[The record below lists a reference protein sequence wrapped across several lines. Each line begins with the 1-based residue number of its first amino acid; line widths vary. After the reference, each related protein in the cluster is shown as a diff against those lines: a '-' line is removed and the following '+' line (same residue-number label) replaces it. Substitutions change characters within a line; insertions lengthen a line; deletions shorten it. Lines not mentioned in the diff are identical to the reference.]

1 MSYTLLIVESP
12 AKCAKIEKYLGA
24 GYKCVASF
32 GHIRELNGL
41 ENIDVENNFEPKFTL
56 MDSKRQQ
63 VSKLRSAIAKA
74 KEVMLAADDDRE
86 GEAIAWHICKVFE
99 LPVETTKR
107 IIFHEVT
114 EPALKQAVSRA
125 GVINMDTVR
134 AQHARK
140 ILDVLV
146 GYRISPILWQ
156 KISQNTASGLSAGR
170 CQTPALR
177 IIYDNQQAID
187 ASPGRKVYNTTGYF
201 TRKNLPFVLDHNHE
215 DEDKMAD
222 FLESSADYDHAY
234 TCNEPRDVS
243 KKPPVPFTTSGLQQ
257 SASNELR
264 ISPKETMRLC
274 QKLYEGGYITYMR
287 TDSTTYSKVFLESS
301 KKFIEKTY
309 GETYVRGDLDAL
321 AERSGDVPGGTA
333 KKSKKK
339 VTGNKV
345 TGNKVTGN
353 KVAAADDAP
362 SGAQEAHEAIR
373 PTDVTVLEVG
383 EDLGAREGKL
393 YLLIRRNTLES
404 CMAPAKYRSV
414 TATLTAPEEHTYRYT
429 SEQVVF
435 PGWKAVAGYE
445 KESPDYAF
453 LQAIKKE
460 SVLDYK
466 SIISK
471 VTLKDLKQHYTE
483 AKLVQLLEKQGIG
496 RPSTFSSLV
505 DKIQER
511 NYVKKENVKGKKI
524 RCVDYEL
531 TDTEL
536 LESESMREFG
546 NEKDKMVLQPLGSL
560 VLEFLIAHFDAMF
573 QYEYTKDMEQCLD
586 RIAKGE
592 KVWHE
597 LCGECL
603 EQIDELS
610 EGLVEERITIPI
622 DDSHTYMIAKY
633 GPVIKC
639 VKGDKTTFKKVKADI
654 DVAKL
659 RAGDYKLDEIIE
671 VSQHSCEELGKHKG
685 TQVLLKTGQYGP
697 YVEWGVTKRSV
708 KLDKPLDEITLEDV
722 LPILAEKKNAASI
735 VREID
740 DHTSVRTGKYGD
752 YVFHKK
758 PTWKKPRFL
767 KLYDFIKLHGKDSYK
782 TCEIS
787 VLRQWLAETYSI

>member
-12 AKCAKIEKYLGA
+12 AKCAKIEKYLGP

-32 GHIRELNGL
+32 GHICELNGL
-41 ENIDVENNFEPKFTL
+41 ESIDVDNNFEPKFTL

-63 VSKLRSAIAKA
+63 VSKLRSAISKA

-86 GEAIAWHICKVFE
+86 GEAIAWHICQVFD
-99 LPVETTKR
+99 LPVSTTKR
-107 IIFHEVT
+107 IIFHEIT
-114 EPALKQAVSRA
+114 EPALKQAVSNA
-125 GVINMDTVR
+125 GLINMDTVH
-134 AQHARK
+134 AQHARQ

-146 GYRISPILWQ
+146 GYRISPVLWQ
-156 KISQNTASGLSAGR
+156 KISQHTESGLSAGR

-177 IIYDNQQAID
+177 LIYDNQQAID

-215 DEDKMAD
+215 DEETMAD
-222 FLESSADYDHAY
+222 FLESSATHDHVY
-234 TCNEPRDVS
+234 GCSDPRNVS
-243 KKPPVPFTTSGLQQ
+243 KKQPTPFTTSGLQQ

-301 KKFIEKTY
+301 KKFIEATY
-309 GETYVRGDLDAL
+309 GETYVRDDLDAL
-321 AERSGDVPGGTA
+321 AERGGGVAAKSKA
-333 KKSKKK
+333 KKKGSDA
-339 VTGNKV
+339 G
-345 TGNKVTGN
+345 
-353 KVAAADDAP
+353 ADKETAG
-362 SGAQEAHEAIR
+362 GAQEAHEAIR
-373 PTDVTVLEVG
+373 PTDVTVAEVG
-383 EDLGAREGKL
+383 EELGAREGKV
-393 YLLIRRNTLES
+393 YHLIRRNTLES
-404 CMAPAKYRSV
+404 CMASARYLSI
-414 TATLTAPEEHTYRYT
+414 TSTLTAPEEHTYRYT

-445 KESPDYAF
+445 KESSDYAF
-453 LQAIKKE
+453 LQTIKKE
-460 SVLDYK
+460 GMLDYK

-511 NYVKKENVKGKKI
+511 NYVKKENVKGKQIK
-524 RCVDYEL
+524 CVDFQLNDDEL
-531 TDTEL
+531 AEIV
-536 LESESMREFG
+536 SMREFG

-560 VLEFLIAHFDAMF
+560 VIEFLVDHFDAMF
-573 QYEYTKDMEQCLD
+573 QYEYTKTMEQCLD
-586 RIAKGE
+586 KIAKGE
-592 KVWHE
+592 KVWYE

-603 EQIDELS
+603 EQIEELS

-654 DVAKL
+654 DLAKL
-659 RAGDYKLDEIIE
+659 RAGEYELDEIIE
-671 VSQHSCEELGKHKG
+671 VAMHTCEDLGKHKG
-685 TQVLLKTGQYGP
+685 TPVLLKTGKYGP

-722 LPILAEKKNAASI
+722 LPILADKKNAASI

-767 KLYDFIKLHGKDSYK
+767 KLYDFVKLHGQDSYK
-782 TCEIS
+782 TCELS
-787 VLRQWLAETYSI
+787 VLRKWLAETYSI

>member
-1 MSYTLLIVESP
+1 MSHTLLIVESP

-24 GYKCVASF
+24 GYKCMASF
-32 GHIRELNGL
+32 GHICELNGL
-41 ENIDVENNFEPKFTL
+41 ENIDVSNNFKPKFTM

-63 VSKLRSAIAKA
+63 ISKLRSAITKA

-86 GEAIAWHICKVFE
+86 GEAIAWHICQVFD
-99 LPVETTKR
+99 LPVATTKR
-107 IIFHEVT
+107 IIFHEIT

-125 GVINMDTVR
+125 GIINMDVVH
-134 AQHARK
+134 AQHARQV
-140 ILDVLV
+140 LDVLV

-156 KISQNTASGLSAGR
+156 KISQNTACGLSAGR

-177 IIYDNQQAID
+177 IIYDNQKEIEAH
-187 ASPGRKVYNTTGYF
+187 PGTKVYNTTGYF
-201 TRKNLPFVLDHNHE
+201 THKNLPFVLNHHHA
-215 DEDKMAD
+215 DEESMGE
-222 FLESSADYDHAY
+222 FLEASGLHDHVY
-234 TCNEPRDVS
+234 TCSEPRNTS
-243 KKPPVPFTTSGLQQ
+243 KKPPIPFTTSGLQQ

-309 GETYVRGDLDAL
+309 GDTYVREDLDTL
-321 AERSGDVPGGTA
+321 AERGNGNVK
-333 KKSKKK
+333 KKSKSKSASSNANSNANSSAN
-339 VTGNKV
+339 TSAN
-345 TGNKVTGN
+345 
-353 KVAAADDAP
+353 ADATN
-362 SGAQEAHEAIR
+362 AQEAHEAIR
-373 PTDVTVLEVG
+373 PTDVNVLDVSE
-383 EDLGAREGKL
+383 ELGVREGKM
-393 YLLIRRNTLES
+393 YCLIRRNTLES
-404 CMAPAKYRSV
+404 CMAPAKYLSIN
-414 TATLTAPEEHTYRYT
+414 ASLTAPEDHSYRYS

-445 KESPDYAF
+445 TESPDYAF
-453 LQAIKKE
+453 LRSIKQN

-466 SIISK
+466 VIKSNL
-471 VTLKDLKQHYTE
+471 TLKDMKQHYTE

-524 RCVDYEL
+524 KCVDFEL
-531 TDTEL
+531 
-536 LESESMREFG
+536 SENVLSEIVNMREFG
-546 NEKDKMVLQPLGSL
+546 NEKDKMVLQPLGCL
-560 VLEFLIAHFDAMF
+560 VIEFLIDHFDALF
-573 QYEYTKDMEQCLD
+573 QYEYTKTMEETLD
-586 RIAKGE
+586 VIAKGG

-603 EQIDELS
+603 EQIEELS
-610 EGLVEERITIPI
+610 KGLVEERVSIPI
-622 DDSHTYMIAKY
+622 DEAHTYMIAKY

-639 VKGDKTTFKKVKADI
+639 VKGNKTIFKKVKADI
-654 DVAKL
+654 DISKL
-659 RAGDYKLDEIIE
+659 RAGEYELDDIVE
-671 VSQHSCEELGKHKG
+671 VAEHSCEDLGKHKG
-685 TQVLLKTGQYGP
+685 TPVLLKTGKYGP
-697 YVEWGVTKRSV
+697 YVEWGATKRSV
-708 KLDKPLDEITLEDV
+708 KLDKPLDEITLDDV
-722 LPILAEKKNAASI
+722 LPILIQKNNASI

-740 DHTSVRTGKYGD
+740 DHTSVRNGKYGD

-767 KLYDFIKLHGKDSYK
+767 KLYDFVKIHGQDSYK

-787 VLRQWLAETYSI
+787 VLRDWLSETYSI

>member
-32 GHIRELNGL
+32 GHICELNGL
-41 ENIDVENNFEPKFTL
+41 ESIDVENNFKPNFTL
-56 MDSKRQQ
+56 MDTKRQQ

-86 GEAIAWHICKVFE
+86 GEAIAWHICQVFE
-99 LPVETTKR
+99 LPVSTTKR
-107 IIFHEVT
+107 IIFHEIT

-125 GVINMDTVR
+125 GLINMDVVH
-134 AQHARK
+134 AQHARQ

-146 GYRISPILWQ
+146 GYRVSPILWQ

-177 IIYDNQQAID
+177 LIYDNQKEIE

-215 DEDKMAD
+215 DEETIGV
-222 FLESSADYDHAY
+222 FLETSGIHDHVY
-234 TCNEPRDVS
+234 KCSDPRNVS
-243 KKPPVPFTTSGLQQ
+243 KKAPIPFTTSGLQQ

-287 TDSTTYSKVFLESS
+287 TDSTTYSKVFLDSS

-309 GETYVRGDLDAL
+309 GDTYVREDLETL
-321 AERSGDVPGGTA
+321 AERGSGAAA

-339 VTGNKV
+339 GGSAEAHT
-345 TGNKVTGN
+345 
-353 KVAAADDAP
+353 DAG
-362 SGAQEAHEAIR
+362 GAQEAHEAIR
-373 PTDVTVLEVG
+373 PTDVSVDDVDE
-383 EDLGAREGKL
+383 ELGAREGKM
-393 YLLIRRNTLES
+393 YHLIRRNTLES
-404 CMAPAKYRSV
+404 CMAPAEYLSI

-453 LQAIKKE
+453 LQTIKKE
-460 SVLDYK
+460 STLDYK
-466 SIISK
+466 SIVSK

-511 NYVKKENVKGKKI
+511 NYVKKENVKGKQIK
-524 RCVDYEL
+524 CVDFEL
-531 TDTEL
+531 SDNVL
-536 LESESMREFG
+536 SEIVNMREFG

-560 VLEFLIAHFDAMF
+560 VIEFLIDHFDAMF
-573 QYEYTKDMEQCLD
+573 QYEYTKTMEQCLD
-586 RIAKGE
+586 KIAKGE
-592 KVWHE
+592 KVWYE

-603 EQIDELS
+603 EQIEELS
-610 EGLVEERITIPI
+610 EGLVEERIAIPI

-639 VKGDKTTFKKVKADI
+639 VKGDKTTFKKVKSDI
-654 DVAKL
+654 DLAKL
-659 RAGDYKLDEIIE
+659 RAGEYELDEIIE
-671 VSQHSCEELGKHKG
+671 VASHTCENLGKHKG
-685 TQVLLKTGQYGP
+685 TPVLLKTGKYGP

-722 LPILAEKKNAASI
+722 LPILAERKNAAI

-767 KLYDFIKLHGKDSYK
+767 KLYDFVKLHGHDSYK
-782 TCEIS
+782 TCELS
-787 VLRQWLAETYSI
+787 VLRKWLVETYSI

>member
-1 MSYTLLIVESP
+1 
-12 AKCAKIEKYLGA
+12 
-24 GYKCVASF
+24 
-32 GHIRELNGL
+32 
-41 ENIDVENNFEPKFTL
+41 

-86 GEAIAWHICKVFE
+86 GEAIAWHICNVFE
-99 LPVETTKR
+99 LPVATTKR

-114 EPALKQAVSRA
+114 EPAIKEAVKRA

-134 AQHARK
+134 AQHARQ

-146 GYRISPILWQ
+146 GYHISPILWQ
-156 KISQNTASGLSAGR
+156 KISHNTKAGLSAGR

-177 IIYDNQQAID
+177 LIYDNQQDID

-201 TRKNLPFVLDHNHE
+201 THKNLQFVLDHNHE
-215 DEDKMAD
+215 DEDEMAD
-222 FLESSADYDHAY
+222 FLETSVEHGHIYSCSD
-234 TCNEPRDVS
+234 PRDVS
-243 KKPPVPFTTSGLQQ
+243 KKTPVPFTTSGLQQ

-287 TDSTTYSKVFLESS
+287 TDSNTYSKVFLDSS

-309 GETYVRGDLDAL
+309 GETYVRDDLDTL
-321 AERSGDVPGGTA
+321 AERGGGGGII
-333 KKSKKK
+333 SKKK
-339 VTGNKV
+339 TKHKVVT
-345 TGNKVTGN
+345 
-353 KVAAADDAP
+353 VADTK

-373 PTDVTVLEVG
+373 PTDVTVLKVG
-383 EDLGAREGKL
+383 EELGAREGKV
-393 YLLIRRNTLES
+393 YHLIRRNTLES
-404 CMAPAKYRSV
+404 CMALARYRSV
-414 TATLTAPEEHTYRYT
+414 TASLTAAEDRSYRYT

-435 PGWKAVAGYE
+435 PGWKAVAGHE

-453 LQAIKKE
+453 LQTIKPG
-460 SVLDYK
+460 SALNYK
-466 SIISK
+466 SIVSK

-496 RPSTFSSLV
+496 RPSTFSSIV

-511 NYVKKENVKGKKI
+511 NYVKKDNVKGKQIKCI
-524 RCVDYEL
+524 DYEL
-531 TDTEL
+531 NDNEL
-536 LESESMREFG
+536 IESESMREFG

-560 VLEFLIAHFDAMF
+560 VIEFLVANFDAMF
-573 QYEYTKDMEQCLD
+573 QYEYTKEMEHRLD
-586 RIAKGE
+586 LIAKGE
-592 KVWHE
+592 NVWHD

-603 EQIDELS
+603 EQIKDLS
-610 EGLVEERITIPI
+610 KGLVEERITIPI

-639 VKGDKTTFKKVKADI
+639 VKGGKTTFKKVKADI

-659 RAGDYKLDEIIE
+659 RSGEYELDDIIE
-671 VSQHSCEELGKHKG
+671 TSVHSCEELGKHKG
-685 TQVLLKTGQYGP
+685 TPVLLKTGQYGP

-708 KLDKPLDEITLEDV
+708 KLDKPLDEITMEDV
-722 LPILAEKKNAASI
+722 ITILADKNCGSSI

-740 DHTSVRTGKYGD
+740 VHTSVRTGKYGD

-767 KLYDFIKLHGKDSYK
+767 KLYDFVKLHGHDSYK

-787 VLRQWLAETYSI
+787 VLRAWLSETYSI